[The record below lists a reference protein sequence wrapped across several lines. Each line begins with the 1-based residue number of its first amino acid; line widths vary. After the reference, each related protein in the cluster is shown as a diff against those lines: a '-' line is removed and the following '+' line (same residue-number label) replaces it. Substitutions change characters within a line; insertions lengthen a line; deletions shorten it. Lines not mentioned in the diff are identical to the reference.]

1 MKTRIRSK
9 KLLGFGLAFATL
21 VITWTMWGARPAKAI
36 IIINNKTGF
45 LTATQNVGFRV
56 IAFNRGGEVAII
68 DDGDI
73 VGENGDSLMKTSAIR
88 LQPGQGAYIGDY
100 KPQLADGARQLVR
113 VEVRAEIGDS
123 RKSTEPT
130 LLIRVEGY
138 DTSTGQT
145 FIIDDGKSI
154 IDDGK

>member
-1 MKTRIRSK
+1 MAIA
-9 KLLGFGLAFATL
+9 LVALG
-21 VITWTMWGARPAKAI
+21 VTWAMWEARPAKAI

-56 IAFNRGGEVAII
+56 SAFNDAGEVAII

-73 VGENGDSLMKTSAIR
+73 KDENGNSLMKISMTR
-88 LQPGQGAYIGDY
+88 LAPGHGAYIGDY
-100 KPQLADGARQLVR
+100 KPQLEDGVRQLVR
-113 VEVRAEIGDS
+113 LEVRATLGDS
-123 RKSTEPT
+123 RKIAEPT
-130 LLIRVEGY
+130 LHIRLEGY
-138 DTSTGQT
+138 NTSTGHT

>member
-9 KLLGFGLAFATL
+9 KLLGFGIAFATL
-21 VITWTMWGARPAKAI
+21 AITWAMWGARPAKAI
-36 IIINNKTGF
+36 IIINSKTG
-45 LTATQNVGFRV
+45 LVTATQNVGFRV
-56 IAFNRGGEVAII
+56 LALNLGGEVAII
-68 DDGDI
+68 DDGD
-73 VGENGDSLMKTSAIR
+73 VVDENGNSLMKISMTR
-88 LQPGQGAYIGDY
+88 LAPGHGAYIGDY

-113 VEVRAEIGDS
+113 VEVRAEIGDL
-123 RKSTEPT
+123 RKTTEPT
-130 LLIRVEGY
+130 LHIRLEGY

>member
-9 KLLGFGLAFATL
+9 KFLAIGIAFAAL
-21 VITWTMWGARPAKAI
+21 AITWTMWEARPAKAI
-36 IIINNKTGF
+36 IIINSSTGP

-56 IAFNRGGEVAII
+56 LALNLGEAVAII

-73 VGENGDSLMKTSAIR
+73 VGENGDSLMKTSMIR
-88 LQPGQGAYIGDY
+88 LLPGQGAYIGDY
-100 KPQLADGARQLVR
+100 RPQLPDGARQLVR
-113 VEVRAEIGDS
+113 LEVRATLGDS
-123 RKSTEPT
+123 RKIAEPT
-130 LLIRVEGY
+130 LHIRLEGY
-138 DTSTGQT
+138 NTSTGQT